1 MRRFSTLLFAA
12 ALVAVAIP
20 AHANKTIQAKA
31 VADKLADANKCT
43 TCHDGGMKKVKD
55 GGKFHPAAKPYL
67 PK

>member
-1 MRRFSTLLFAA
+1 MCRFSTLLIAA

-31 VADKLADANKCT
+31 IADKLPEANKCT

-55 GGKFHPAAKPYL
+55 GGKFKPAAKTYL